1 MRVEILTPIF
11 QIVPWEPL
19 LPRAQVL
26 NYVYAPESGQGYFQ
40 NIQSCSKADLG
51 HQNLIL
57 EGGMDYFRCN
67 LWFGKA
73 RPVILMCNSVYQ
85 SWRLWKH
92 PALPLVKLGSGLR
105 NVKKALLKKK
115 KEKKALLIF
124 MAPYLPFQHPSA
136 PKFPVFPSVP
146 NSIPSYGIHQKE
158 LTTYSTPCDIT
169 EVPKWWPLMFLFGH
183 SVWTLQCC
191 VVKPQQWQEVKIHH
205 FRHVLCSSQH
215 K

>member
-19 LPRAQVL
+19 QPRAQVL
-26 NYVYAPESGQGYFQ
+26 NYVYATESGQGYFQ

-51 HQNLIL
+51 CQNLIL

-67 LWFGKA
+67 LQFGRA
-73 RPVILMCNSVYQ
+73 RQVILMCNEGLQ
-85 SWRLWKH
+85 KH
-92 PALPLVKLGSGLR
+92 PTLPLVKLGSGLR
-105 NVKKALLKKK
+105 NVNKV
-115 KEKKALLIF
+115 LLIF

-136 PKFPVFPSVP
+136 PTFPVFPSVP

-169 EVPKWWPLMFLFGH
+169 EVPK
-183 SVWTLQCC
+183 
-191 VVKPQQWQEVKIHH
+191 
-205 FRHVLCSSQH
+205 
-215 K
+215 